1 MDLVRLPV
9 GKQASVDVDCIRI
22 EEQPDRSWK
31 LTATALC
38 VEADEAESASIV
50 GGPTFATAAEAE
62 AAGIAWAG
70 NIGVETLHVSLG
82 TLAQPLETL
91 EIDKPL

>member
-1 MDLVRLPV
+1 MDLVRLPI

-22 EEQPDRSWK
+22 EEQSDGRWK

-38 VEADEAESASIV
+38 VDADEADSASIV
-50 GGPTFATAAEAE
+50 DSPAFATAAEAE
-62 AAGIAWAG
+62 AAGLAWAE
-70 NIGVETLHVSLG
+70 NVGVATLHVSLG
-82 TLAQPLETL
+82 TLTQPLETL